1 MKIVKSLEESG
12 LLIEGISE
20 TIKNEV
26 REQKGVFLPLLWA
39 VSLLGSALAGKGVIP
54 AFEQMKQ
61 SLGQVKNFNALI
73 FNAINW
79 WVSSMKKFV
88 VLNYIEHLV

>member
-26 REQKGVFLPLLWA
+26 KEQKGVFLPLLWA

-54 AFEQMKQ
+54 AFKQMKQ

-73 FNAINW
+73 FNAIN
-79 WVSSMKKFV
+79 
-88 VLNYIEHLV
+88 